1 MKRTLSFIK
10 KEFYHIFRDKRTM
23 LIVIAM
29 PIVQIILFGFAIS
42 TEVNNINFAVITPI
56 HNESTRQLIEKIK
69 ANEYFT
75 FSGYIN
81 DQQEIDD
88 AFRKGKTDIIL
99 QFQEKFETQGK
110 TPKVQIIVDA
120 SDPNTATIETM
131 YLSNIIN
138 DFISKGNSGNI
149 KSTTQL
155 LYNPQMKSA
164 YNFVPGIMGLILML
178 VCAMMTSISIV
189 REKEVGTMEVLLVSP
204 TKPLAIIL
212 TKMIPYFILSC
223 ANLLTILLLSVYV
236 LHLPITGSI
245 FWLIALSLIYITLA
259 LSFGL
264 FISTVM
270 ETQVAAMLCAIMML
284 LFPTILLSGMMYPIE
299 NLPLPLQWLSTI
311 IPARWYISGVKKL
324 MIMGLPVEYIFKE
337 LVILISMTVIMITIS
352 VRKFK
357 NRLE

>member
-1 MKRTLSFIK
+1 
-10 KEFYHIFRDKRTM
+10 
-23 LIVIAM
+23 
-29 PIVQIILFGFAIS
+29 
-42 TEVNNINFAVITPI
+42 
-56 HNESTRQLIEKIK
+56 
-69 ANEYFT
+69 
-75 FSGYIN
+75 
-81 DQQEIDD
+81 
-88 AFRKGKTDIIL
+88 
-99 QFQEKFETQGK
+99 
-110 TPKVQIIVDA
+110 
-120 SDPNTATIETM
+120 
-131 YLSNIIN
+131 
-138 DFISKGNSGNI
+138 
-149 KSTTQL
+149 STTQL